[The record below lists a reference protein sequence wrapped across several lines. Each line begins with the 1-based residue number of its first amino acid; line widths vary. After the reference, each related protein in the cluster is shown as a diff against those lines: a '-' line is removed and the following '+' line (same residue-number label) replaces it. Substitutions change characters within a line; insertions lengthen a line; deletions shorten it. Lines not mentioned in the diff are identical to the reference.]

1 MNNLFR
7 RPATYIFTVLVI
19 IIILLWFFCCRNCG
33 LTGGNLTGGNTPPEN
48 NNKRSLKTS
57 VNKKD
62 HVQPVNITDRD
73 LNTISRFGSGIFLT
87 AGNDGR
93 LLTTANGGMNW
104 TARQSGVNVHLYASY
119 VINYDTMLAAG
130 GEGNIIRSTDKGTTW
145 STVMKGLSGD
155 FRSMVFINRS
165 VGFAAGTGGLLYETS
180 DAGMTWKSKGSFNG
194 INFYSICKRENNLW
208 LAADSGIVIKSTDN
222 GASFK
227 DKLTTG
233 DQKNVNS
240 VSFSDAFNGVC
251 TKDSGYV
258 YRTSDGG
265 NTWVKSLLDS
275 NHRDLK
281 SVHMNS
287 RNLIYYSGVNVIIRQ
302 QDGNTKIIVDS
313 AHTINAI
320 DPEQPYL
327 MAVYCGTGGI
337 VGTMNISGCDMCSVN
352 HNLVFYQLERTD
364 PTHWRISLRIVS
376 TSGRQYLNMMRIIA
390 PGYEL
395 DHTILSG
402 WTQNDNEPGTGDP
415 NLEFY
420 DYDPNSTSGT
430 SNLPNDYVDIDLC
443 SYKQSG
449 SLIEVRP
456 ASYQLE
462 YILSPN
468 SNNTQGSNVTS
479 LSTGS
484 VQFYF
489 SDETISSNQNMETHF
504 CHFATYELTQ

>member
-33 LTGGNLTGGNTPPEN
+33 LTGGNLTGVNTPPEN

-287 RNLIYYSGVNVIIRQ
+287 RNLIYYSGVNIIIRQ

-364 PTHWRISLRIVS
+364 PTHWRISLRIDN
-376 TSGRQYLNMMRIIA
+376 TANRQYFNLMRIIA
-390 PGYEL
+390 PGFQI

-402 WTQNDNEPGTGDP
+402 WTELDNQNITGDPVVDFVTGDP
-415 NLEFY
+415 NNTSSPNNIPT
-420 DYDPNSTSGT
+420 DYADVDLTNCTSNGTNYNPSAIQLNYTLTLNPNNDPTGSGT
-430 SNLPNDYVDIDLC
+430 SNPGN
-443 SYKQSG
+443 G
-449 SLIEVRP
+449 SI
-456 ASYQLE
+456 
-462 YILSPN
+462 
-468 SNNTQGSNVTS
+468 
-479 LSTGS
+479 
-484 VQFYF
+484 QFYF
-489 SDETISSNQNMETHF
+489 GNENASGSNNMPSYF